1 MRDEYESLQTDVL
14 RFIREREG
22 EFESLAL
29 RIHAFQFRNNAPYQ
43 RFCGMR
49 GAGELLED
57 WTRIPVV
64 PQQAFKLSRLT
75 TFSWEE
81 TVREFRTSGT
91 TGEGHG
97 SHFFRD
103 LALYDAA
110 IAAGWSSLGVNHL
123 PTFALTSSP
132 GEAPHS
138 SLTYM
143 MGQLTERFYMRNGQL
158 EERELR
164 DDVSSAD
171 GPVIVLGT
179 ALAFFHLMEKSAGSL
194 PLPTGSQLLETG
206 GYKGSGRTL
215 SKEAFYEQ
223 LGEFFSMSSDAII
236 NEYGMTELSSQ
247 FYSHGLG
254 RAHRSGSWLR
264 ERVVHPLTREEVGV
278 GETGVLQIFDLANV
292 GSVLAIQTEDLAV
305 RQEEG
310 FLLLGRDPGAVA
322 RGCSRS
328 ADDQL
333 SA

>member
-1 MRDEYESLQTDVL
+1 MLDEYQFLQTEVL
-14 RFIREREG
+14 PFMEG
-22 EFESLAL
+22 CDGNFQSLAL
-29 RIHAFQFRNNAPYQ
+29 RVHAFQFRNNAPYQ

-57 WTRIPVV
+57 WTQIPAV
-64 PQQAFKLSRLT
+64 PQRAFKLSRLA
-75 TFSWEE
+75 TFSPEQ

-110 IAAGWSSLGVNHL
+110 IAAGWKSLQVNHL
-123 PTFALTSSP
+123 PSFALTPSP
-132 GEAPHS
+132 VGAPHS
-138 SLTYM
+138 SLSYM

-158 EERELR
+158 EERQLR
-164 DDVSSAD
+164 DDLAAAG

-179 ALAFFHLMEKSAGSL
+179 ALAFFHLMEKSSDSL
-194 PLPTGSQLLETG
+194 PLPTGSRILETG

-215 SKEAFYEQ
+215 SKEAFYGQ
-223 LGEFFSMSSDAII
+223 LGEFFSISSEEII

-254 RAHRSGSWLR
+254 RAHRSGPWLR
-264 ERVVHPLTREEVGV
+264 ERVVHPLTREEVAV
-278 GETGVLQIFDLANV
+278 GETGVLQIIDLANV

-305 RQEEG
+305 RLEEG
-310 FLLLGRDPGAVA
+310 FLLLGRDPSAVA

-328 ADDQL
+328 AD
-333 SA
+333 